1 MSFRRRICTFRAF
14 DVFRV
19 APGKAKRNWS
29 KSIDTNKNKP
39 CRYHLLNEI
48 SLAGE
53 MDDDLTFGTS
63 VWSTSDPVLPPPH
76 KESIPIIGP
85 STSTTQN
92 DPFDDFDDF
101 GHAVQTSMQE
111 NDDFG
116 DFGEF
121 GFAQEEIV
129 EGFPSD
135 GFTEEDRAPVP
146 VSASTQRLIL
156 DPMPSRE
163 ELEMQVNDILRPI
176 WGDVDISEVTSQK
189 KIREVEGIGQILVTP
204 ER

>member
-1 MSFRRRICTFRAF
+1 M
-14 DVFRV
+14 
-19 APGKAKRNWS
+19 
-29 KSIDTNKNKP
+29 
-39 CRYHLLNEI
+39 
-48 SLAGE
+48 
-53 MDDDLTFGTS
+53 
-63 VWSTSDPVLPPPH
+63 
-76 KESIPIIGP
+76 
-85 STSTTQN
+85 QN

-121 GFAQEEIV
+121 GFAQEEIA

-163 ELEMQVNDILRPI
+163 ELEKQVNDILRPI